1 MDNKKIYPIIIYNS
15 DGGINRIDFSGMDP
29 SASPVGLTDSFD
41 MTRDGICLW
50 AVSDTPPAIEGASL
64 PTIAAPYISYDNTR
78 DISPVNVS
86 CSVPAWLKDEADKRS
101 VDLSALLQ
109 RALLDL
115 IDSEAKEKEE

>member
-1 MDNKKIYPIIIYNS
+1 
-15 DGGINRIDFSGMDP
+15 MDP
-29 SASPVGLTDSFD
+29 SANPAGLADSFD

-50 AVSDTPPAIEGASL
+50 AVSDAPPAIEGASL

-101 VDLSALLQ
+101 IDLSALLQ

-115 IDSEAKEKEE
+115 IDSETKETEEE